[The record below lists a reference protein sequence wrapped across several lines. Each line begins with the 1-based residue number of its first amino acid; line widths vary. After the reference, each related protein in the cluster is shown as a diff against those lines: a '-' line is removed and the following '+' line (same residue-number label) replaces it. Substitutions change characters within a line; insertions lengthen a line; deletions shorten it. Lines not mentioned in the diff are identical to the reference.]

1 MGRHIKLKE
10 AALACG
16 IALSLAQQITG
27 AWAFSTEPVPAPS
40 ASMQANP
47 PSQYIQPGIS
57 GQVPQFELSD
67 PMTAGKSKGTDVTIP
82 GFGTVAT
89 LPKLDFGLEL
99 LYGPKNGPE
108 ALQLDQHAPDSDMQ
122 IKGTLSHKF

>member
-1 MGRHIKLKE
+1 MGRQIKLKG
-10 AALACG
+10 AALACC

-27 AWAFSTEPVPAPS
+27 AWAFSTEPVPAPP

-47 PSQYIQPGIS
+47 PSQFIQPGIS
-57 GQVPQFELSD
+57 GQVPQFDLNDS
-67 PMTAGKSKGTDVTIP
+67 MSVGKSQGTDVTIP
-82 GFGTVAT
+82 GLGTIGT

-108 ALQLDQHAPDSDMQ
+108 AFQLDQHAPDGDMQ

>member
-1 MGRHIKLKE
+1 MGRQRKWRG

-16 IALSLAQQITG
+16 IALSLAQQIT
-27 AWAFSTEPVPAPS
+27 AAAAFSTEPVPPPP

-47 PSQYIQPGIS
+47 PSQFIQPGIS
-57 GQVPQFELSD
+57 GQMPQFDLSD
-67 PMTAGKSKGTDVTIP
+67 PLVTGTPKGTDITIP
-82 GFGTVAT
+82 GLGTLGT

-99 LYGPKNGPE
+99 LYGPKSGPE
-108 ALQLDQHAPDSDMQ
+108 ALQLDQHAPDNDMQ